1 MQSASEWQPPPDGG
15 DVAGQKEPKASEPA
29 EPLEP
34 HSTATL
40 EPADMVEEGARWM
53 ADQLR
58 AVPDI
63 ARYSQV
69 QLKDLAARGP
79 RHLGAIWKVA
89 GDELVRSYGEWTVA
103 QILEKFKP

>member
-1 MQSASEWQPPPDGG
+1 MG
-15 DVAGQKEPKASEPA
+15 
-29 EPLEP
+29 
-34 HSTATL
+34 
-40 EPADMVEEGARWM
+40 EEGAQVMGDKR
-53 ADQLR
+53 R
-58 AVPDI
+58 AGPEI
-63 ARYSQV
+63 SRYAQV